1 MGDQGGRRGYRR
13 YSGVVRCSIVHPP
26 RHVRS
31 LVRLSASRCCSSF
44 EPLSLSLFL
53 CVSPLLLPPFRP
65 PLFFSLSHL
74 HRALRTCLR
83 AMTRAIEYPTF
94 VLSSLISSFSPG
106 SLSSRA
112 SGSPNL
118 SRATSAFP
126 DFTVTAYL
134 ALANKRER
142 KRSISE

>member
-13 YSGVVRCSIVHPP
+13 YSGVVQCSIVHPP

-44 EPLSLSLFL
+44 EPLSFFL

-106 SLSSRA
+106 SSVLARERL
-112 SGSPNL
+112 SPNL